1 MCFYSRIKKG
11 EANMQLNKMI
21 DHTKLGANVQKSQ
34 IDQLI
39 EEAKTYDFKSVCVNP
54 IWVSYAKE
62 ALQSTDVLVC
72 TVIGFPHGTH
82 TAEVKAY
89 ESIQAVKDG
98 ADELD
103 MVINVFAL
111 KSNDLDTI
119 KKEIKAVVKE
129 AKGRTVKVIIET
141 CYLTKEDIVTASKLV
156 VECGAQFVKTS
167 TGFGTGG
174 ATVDD
179 VKLMKDTVKDNAEV
193 KASGGVR
200 TYEDAL
206 KMIEAGATRIGT
218 SNGVD
223 IVTKRRKEDDTNT
236 SY

>member
-1 MCFYSRIKKG
+1 MFIH
-11 EANMQLNKMI
+11 KMI
-21 DHTKLGANVQKSQ
+21 DHTKLGASVNKAQ

-54 IWVSYAKE
+54 IWVKYAKHQ
-62 ALQSTDVLVC
+62 LKKTDVLVC
-72 TVIGFPHGTH
+72 TVVGFPHGTH
-82 TAEVKAY
+82 TPEVKAF
-89 ESIQAVKDG
+89 EAETAVKDG

-103 MVINVFAL
+103 MVINVHAL
-111 KSNDLDTI
+111 KAKDYHTVQR
-119 KKEIKAVVKE
+119 EIEGVVKH
-129 AKGRTVKVIIET
+129 AAGRTVKVIIET
-141 CYLTKEDIVTASKLV
+141 CYLTPEEIVQASKLV
-156 VECGAQFVKTS
+156 VSAKAQFVKTS
-167 TGFGTGG
+167 TGFGTYG
-174 ATVDD
+174 ARVED
-179 VKLMKDTVKDNAEV
+179 VKLMKDTVGALAEV

-223 IVTKRRKEDDTNT
+223 IVKRSVNHDTNT